1 MNKIVRKEL
10 GVIKSCQGFLIL
22 LVTDYYQIFLKKK
35 NEMSYLLLLSSIGC
49 IISFLVFARALLFL
63 VTSSFVML

>member
-22 LVTDYYQIFLKKK
+22 LVTDYYQIFLKKNK
-35 NEMSYLLLLSSIGC
+35 MK
-49 IISFLVFARALLFL
+49 
-63 VTSSFVML
+63 